1 MIIIIVKYICQFLNT
16 YSNKTIPSQKV
27 TDKKYVNK
35 LTPFIFVTLNKVPNS
50 CDITILIFV
59 ISVSIKY
66 SLVQKRKTWELYSPV
81 YKVLEDYIG

>member
-1 MIIIIVKYICQFLNT
+1 MIIIIEKYICPFLNT
-16 YSNKTIPSQKV
+16 YSNKKIPSQKV
-27 TDKKYVNK
+27 TNKKYGNK

-50 CDITILIFV
+50 CDITIYIFV

-66 SLVQKRKTWELYSPV
+66 SSVQKRKTWALYSPV